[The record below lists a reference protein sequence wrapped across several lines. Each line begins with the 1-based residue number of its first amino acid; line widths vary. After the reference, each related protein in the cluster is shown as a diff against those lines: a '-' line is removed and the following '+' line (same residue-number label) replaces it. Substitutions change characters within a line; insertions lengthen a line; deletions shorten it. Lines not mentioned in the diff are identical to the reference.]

1 MEKFSLTNADN
12 KSQVQTK
19 KIPQYT
25 VYRYGFMENPT
36 IYRVPVW
43 FYGKSENHE
52 VSDIRLYPFRPGNS
66 RKIKYYAS
74 FFTINIVL
82 KCFLF
87 EILQTKD
94 YIFSVWKIPLSP
106 STPTMFLNFVWGKK
120 QHIPSPPHPVNYWR
134 LYIPLADWPVGHMI
148 DWLLPVGGGFAL
160 STHAYKHAIRIHW
173 CQNQHSWAQLPLIR

>member
-19 KIPQYT
+19 KIPQYVYRVPEWFYGKSRNIPCTGMVLWKIPQYT

-66 RKIKYYAS
+66 RKI
-74 FFTINIVL
+74 
-82 KCFLF
+82 
-87 EILQTKD
+87 
-94 YIFSVWKIPLSP
+94 
-106 STPTMFLNFVWGKK
+106 
-120 QHIPSPPHPVNYWR
+120 
-134 LYIPLADWPVGHMI
+134 
-148 DWLLPVGGGFAL
+148 
-160 STHAYKHAIRIHW
+160 
-173 CQNQHSWAQLPLIR
+173 